1 LKKNIQHIENGI
13 NRLRK
18 VPQSLFEDV
27 EFFRRSAKEKLD
39 LFEEQNEDPSF
50 INYAMLEVKDG
61 DPDIIFVGEHVV
73 NELEKLK
80 DVSALRVED

>member
-1 LKKNIQHIENGI
+1 M
-13 NRLRK
+13 
-18 VPQSLFEDV
+18 FEDV

-61 DPDIIFVGEHVV
+61 DQPIDLGTINLVGS
-73 NELEKLK
+73 KTK
-80 DVSALRVED
+80 KK

>member
-1 LKKNIQHIENGI
+1 M
-13 NRLRK
+13 
-18 VPQSLFEDV
+18 FEDV

-39 LFEEQNEDPSF
+39 LVEEQNEDPRF

-80 DVSALRVED
+80 DVSALRVAD

>member
-1 LKKNIQHIENGI
+1 
-13 NRLRK
+13 

-39 LFEEQNEDPSF
+39 LFEEQNDDPGF

-80 DVSALRVED
+80 DVSALKVED

>member
-1 LKKNIQHIENGI
+1 MKKNIQHIENGI

-50 INYAMLEVKDG
+50 INYTMLEVKDG

>member
-1 LKKNIQHIENGI
+1 M
-13 NRLRK
+13 
-18 VPQSLFEDV
+18 FEDV

-73 NELEKLK
+73 NEITSLAELIKEADTEEHK
-80 DVSALRVED
+80 N